1 MTSNDRWTPPNEVDD
16 PLVAYTRD
24 QVAQTERRRQVR
36 RARREHSRLA
46 RHQRSASVV
55 LSQPV
60 TSDRG
65 RGPSAAPATSG
76 DFLDFTSESQ
86 GASSVRSS
94 GPVLLLGKQV
104 PTQSVHEREFVSE
117 EEHKSQEESS
127 DSEFVPVPDA
137 QTESEKN
144 RSSLASSFWSLC
156 PSSPSAS
163 SSTTTTTT
171 ATSTTILEHI
181 ETSQGEVAQVRAAQ
195 QLPDSRQCG
204 DEPPSIRS
212 GSGQTHTDR
221 SKTRCYH
228 SL

>member
-46 RHQRSASVV
+46 RHQSSASVV

-144 RSSLASSFWSLC
+144 RSSPR
-156 PSSPSAS
+156 PSATPPFMRPVSTAS
-163 SSTTTTTT
+163 SSVRTCFPVGQQYTFRATTGGAGTPLR
-171 ATSTTILEHI
+171 TSRLCSAST
-181 ETSQGEVAQVRAAQ
+181 V
-195 QLPDSRQCG
+195 
-204 DEPPSIRS
+204 
-212 GSGQTHTDR
+212 
-221 SKTRCYH
+221 
-228 SL
+228 